1 MASNNSLILSD
12 KQVKIE
18 RFETFLKVAKTVLR
32 KTHVR
37 IHNKKERNRGYDSL
51 TIHLARL
58 IETEVQ
64 DAVNMKNDNFLQSL
78 EEEERWISDLIKI
91 DQDVLL
97 KSVESVLTYFPKEFI
112 NSTSSDEKKKPAR
125 KLQVNQTIPT
135 FSSLWIETI
144 PSIMLRASDSTTSLS
159 DNTKTNILQI
169 VENFNTKISKNI
181 EIKSS
186 QKVQIKTASS
196 SLSRVN
202 GQKIS
207 KVLSSLSQACKNLT
221 F

>member
-125 KLQVNQTIPT
+125 KLQVNQSIPT